1 MLYPDEK
8 LVIWSRTHSVQ
19 AQVGDPVGEVTGREL
34 VEDTVWA
41 ITLLAEPANVTFEVY
56 AYTDTPSSSND
67 NIISQTFS
75 VQAGLTK
82 LAMPI
87 GFLDG
92 DGDGGTEFECSSVVR
107 SASTSRSGSVSESQ
121 DKDQDKDTQ
130 QTQDATD
137 TDTDTDTKAD
147 TDTLVMQLD
156 AGKSQ
161 PLLNSDSDPNS
172 NPT

>member
-34 VEDTVWA
+34 LIYILMRPW
-41 ITLLAEPANVTFEVY
+41 IRSKTLSGPANVTFEVY

-67 NIISQTFS
+67 SISSQTFS
-75 VQAGLTK
+75 AQAGLTK

-92 DGDGGTEFECSSVVR
+92 DGDGGYRV
-107 SASTSRSGSVSESQ
+107 
-121 DKDQDKDTQ
+121 
-130 QTQDATD
+130 
-137 TDTDTDTKAD
+137 
-147 TDTLVMQLD
+147 
-156 AGKSQ
+156 
-161 PLLNSDSDPNS
+161 
-172 NPT
+172 